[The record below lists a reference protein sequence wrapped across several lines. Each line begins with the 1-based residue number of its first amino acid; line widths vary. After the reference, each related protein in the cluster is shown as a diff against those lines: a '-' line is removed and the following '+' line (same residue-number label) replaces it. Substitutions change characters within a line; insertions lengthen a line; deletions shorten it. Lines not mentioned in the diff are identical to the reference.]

1 MKQWKGYEHGINFGG
16 WLSQCEH
23 TVSHYD
29 NFIREEDFAKVKD
42 WGLDHIRIP
51 VDYDLI
57 MDEGGIFRENGFR
70 YLDFAIGECRKNGLN
85 MILDLHRTIGFS
97 FDPAVKENGFFEN
110 EQLQELFYRIWEA
123 FAERYG
129 EYDDCVA
136 FELLNEVTDQAY
148 CDAWNRIS
156 QTCVSCIR
164 KIAPTVT
171 ILIGGYWNNSVE
183 AVRDIAPPQDAH
195 IVYNFHCYEPLLFT
209 HQGAYWISSMDRAF
223 RCPFKQT
230 YAEYAKGSVANLG
243 AAFSASFDRFDPSA
257 VPDESYFETLFADAI
272 AVADERDVPLYCGEY
287 GVINLVDPEETL
299 LWYEAFHKTM
309 KNHGIGSAAWSFRK
323 MDFGID
329 DPMYDGTRDRLLA
342 LIRHEF

>member
-29 NFIREEDFAKVKD
+29 TFIGEEDFRKVKE

-70 YLDFAIGECRKNGLN
+70 YLDFAIDECRRNGLN

-97 FDPAVKENGFFEN
+97 FDPDVHENGFFEN
-110 EQLQELFYRIWEA
+110 EQLQELFYRIWEQ

-129 EYDDCVA
+129 EFD
-136 FELLNEVTDQAY
+136 
-148 CDAWNRIS
+148 IS
-156 QTCVSCIR
+156 QECVRRIR
-164 KIAPTVT
+164 RIAPKID
-171 ILIGGYWNNSVE
+171 ILIGGYYNNSVV
-183 AVRDIAPPQDAH
+183 AVRDIAAPQDEH
-195 IVYNFHCYEPLLFT
+195 IIYNFHCYEPLLFT
-209 HQGAYWISSMDRAF
+209 HQGAYWISSMDRDF
-223 RCPFKQT
+223 RCPFRQT
-230 YAEYAKGSVANLG
+230 FAEYAKGSVAQLG
-243 AAFSASFDRFDPSA
+243 AAFSASFADFDETA
-257 VPDESYFETLFADAI
+257 VPDETYFEKLFADAV
-272 AVADERDVPLYCGEY
+272 AVADERNVPLYCGEY

-299 LWYEAFHKTM
+299 LWYKAVHGALKRY
-309 KNHGIGSAAWSFRK
+309 GIGSAAWSFRK